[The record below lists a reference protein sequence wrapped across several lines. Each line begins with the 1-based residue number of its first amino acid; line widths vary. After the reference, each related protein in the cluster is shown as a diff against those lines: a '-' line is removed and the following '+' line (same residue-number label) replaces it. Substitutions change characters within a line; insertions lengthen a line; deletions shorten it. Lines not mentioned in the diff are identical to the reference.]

1 MFVNIIKSYRD
12 VVAVCDTELI
22 GKKFEEPFGDITAQL
37 DVKENFYGSEDF
49 SKEEA
54 TLLIQRMKR
63 EDATFNIVGQH
74 SVDLAIELGIIT
86 ENGVKRIQGI
96 PFAMVFL

>member
-12 VVAVCDTELI
+12 VVAVCDSDIL
-22 GKKFEEPFGDITAQL
+22 GKKFEEGNFQL
-37 DVKENFYGSEDF
+37 DVKENFYGGDEF

-54 TLLIQRMKR
+54 AVVIGRMIR
-63 EDATFNIVGQH
+63 EDATFNIVGEE
-74 SVDLAIELGIIT
+74 SVELAKKLGIVKD
-86 ENGVKRIQGI
+86 EGVKKIQGV